1 MKQNGAR
8 PCPQVLSCLVYD
20 GKKTD
25 VWGAGVVLYVLL
37 AGASAHQFKWLCFCM
52 QFLI

>member
-1 MKQNGAR
+1 MCTALSVGTDHVLLL
-8 PCPQVLSCLVYD
+8 QVLSCLVYD

-37 AGASAHQFKWLCFCM
+37 AGAHNF
-52 QFLI
+52 

>member
-1 MKQNGAR
+1 VLL
-8 PCPQVLSCLVYD
+8 QVLSCLVYD

-37 AGASAHQFKWLCFCM
+37 AGAHLHFM
-52 QFLI
+52 QMLPRDWPSTPVTA